1 MMLSCREVSRLLS
14 DQLDRK
20 LRLTER
26 IRLRIHLA
34 MCKACSR
41 VEGQLSFLRT
51 AMSEL
56 AKPRDESE
64 STKK

>member
-1 MMLSCREVSRLLS
+1 M
-14 DQLDRK
+14 
-20 LRLTER
+20 ER
-26 IRLRIHLA
+26 VRLRIHLA

-56 AKPRDESE
+56 PKPRDEGE

>member
-1 MMLSCREVSRLLS
+1 MLSCREVSRILS

-20 LRLTER
+20 LRPMER
-26 IRLRIHLA
+26 VRLRLHLA

-41 VEGQLSFLRT
+41 VEGQLSLLRT

-56 AKPRDESE
+56 PKRRDDSE